1 MKLELNF
8 SDLCQLALV
17 VITKYFV
24 LIDTHNRN
32 VSNSCAYIL
41 EQNMVGANGLE
52 PGRKVFLKKKKP
64 FQIFKKPS
72 IYAGFLTCR

>member
-1 MKLELNF
+1 MTLMKLELNF

-32 VSNSCAYIL
+32 VSNSCAYTL

-52 PGRKVFLKKKKP
+52 PLIPCTSSRCSSQL
-64 FQIFKKPS
+64 S
-72 IYAGFLTCR
+72 

>member
-1 MKLELNF
+1 MTLMKLELNF

-32 VSNSCAYIL
+32 VSNSCAYTL

-52 PGRKVFLKKKKP
+52 P
-64 FQIFKKPS
+64 
-72 IYAGFLTCR
+72 LTPCTSSRCSSQGSAVQVR

>member
-1 MKLELNF
+1 MTLMKLELNF

-32 VSNSCAYIL
+32 ISNSCAYTL
-41 EQNMVGANGLE
+41 EQNMALLNKNEALS
-52 PGRKVFLKKKKP
+52 KK
-64 FQIFKKPS
+64 
-72 IYAGFLTCR
+72 